1 MENKK
6 SNLFADAQY
15 MTAREKVL
23 VLKNWRS
30 FLKHGLKKEHF
41 TKRLYQHLH
50 LHCGFIAHYNIHGFY
65 STYFEAGQDT
75 QKFFETLC
83 SNINGIYGSGE
94 YHDLDAAM
102 LEVYQEFKDTLL
114 TTAEDDILRRL
125 DVLEASAM
133 RARKNSE
140 FARELLSKT
149 GL

>member
-30 FLKHGLKKEHF
+30 FLKHGLKKEYF

-114 TTAEDDILRRL
+114 TTAEDDILHRL
-125 DVLEASAM
+125 DVLEVSVM
-133 RARKNSE
+133 RARKNRE
-140 FARELLSKT
+140 FARELLSKI